1 MRICPEYRK
10 FCSHYFFLP
19 LLDEEVNVIRG
30 LDGGG
35 DDYITKPFKLG
46 ELISRINAL
55 FTPCRCIKN
64 DNNNFIKYGDISI
77 DFQKSRVTV
86 NEKY

>member
-1 MRICPEYRK
+1 MSGIQEILFPL
-10 FCSHYFFLP
+10 FFLP

-55 FTPCRCIKN
+55 
-64 DNNNFIKYGDISI
+64 YA
-77 DFQKSRVTV
+77 V
-86 NEKY
+86 